1 MNKRCISLGISFLMI
16 IILVFSFAGCGKKV
30 VEPKYESD
38 ERFRFFAYLAPIPGD
53 SEFGNKEDYINETQY
68 GYIRDGGFTDA
79 IAMYERNDDDAMRA
93 LAAAEATGVNYYVRN
108 NTLYGS
114 SAHPIE
120 DLSILDTMFDRYKDE
135 PAFVG
140 NYGDDE
146 APATKFPYLK
156 TVKDKYEEILPD
168 KDLLINLLP
177 TYATTAQLGAD
188 SYEEYIRLF
197 AEKVRPEYIMFDH
210 YPITCD
216 EQRNVMIMSDFL
228 YNLEVVAKECKRRG
242 IPMRTFVQSLAYGHL
257 PRDIDEDDIV
267 WQINTHLAYGTSGI
281 LYFTYWTPLESHR
294 KAENVNINER
304 EALITKDGRRTE
316 KYYAAKKIHEQIHR
330 FEELYFSFQWQ
341 GAKGICG
348 QHSSGTEK
356 CFEKLTPFELPDRMK
371 IQSEYECLAGCFQS
385 ERGEKGVFIVNF
397 ADPGKKY
404 SNQISI
410 KLPGKTKIGL
420 IRNGDDLVTE
430 WTGECLQIVLGCGES
445 VFLHW

>member
-1 MNKRCISLGISFLMI
+1 MC
-16 IILVFSFAGCGKKV
+16 A
-30 VEPKYESD
+30 
-38 ERFRFFAYLAPIPGD
+38 AYLAPPPKNWDEHRTPGY
-53 SEFGNKEDYINETQY
+53 ENENFITDEQY
-68 GYIRDGGFTDA
+68 GYLEEGGFTHS
-79 IAMYERNDDDAMRA
+79 IALYEYGDEKAVSA
-93 LAAAEATGVNYYVRN
+93 LETAARHNIVYIVRN
-108 NTLYGS
+108 WDIYGENLKPDRFLLYKKNIELYKKYS
-114 SAHPIE
+114 SFGGLFI
-120 DLSILDTMFDRYKDE
+120 DDE
-135 PAFVG
+135 PNASRFDNLGALKVVYDQLTGNKDFFV
-140 NYGDDE
+140 
-146 APATKFPYLK
+146 
-156 TVKDKYEEILPD
+156 
-168 KDLLINLLP
+168 NLLP
-177 TYATTAQLGAD
+177 TYANPYEQLGAD